1 MPPLFKIMLALALAS
16 AGASAAASPEQP
28 ASGAEYVTLAETQN
42 TDAGQKIEVTEFFA
56 YYCPHCASFEP
67 VLAEWVKKNS
77 DKIVFKRVHLGHT
90 PAVVPQQRLYYT
102 LESMGIAPQYHPKVF
117 TAMHEQ
123 RVRFGNDEQVFDWA
137 AGAGIDRAAFT
148 TAYRS
153 FGIQAKLA
161 RANAMVAA
169 YKVQDWPKIA
179 IAGRYLTSPTQ
190 ASVGESEATAA
201 QQHQM
206 ALQVMDHLVAK
217 AAAEKK

>member
-1 MPPLFKIMLALALAS
+1 MPTLFKIMLALALAS
-16 AGASAAASPEQP
+16 AGAAATASPEQP
-28 ASGAEYVTLAETQN
+28 ANGVEYTTLAQTQN

-102 LESMGIAPQYHPKVF
+102 LESMDLAPQYHAKVF

-123 RVRFGNDEQVFDWA
+123 RVRFANDEQVFDWA
-137 AGAGIDRAAFT
+137 ASAGIDRAAFT
-148 TAYRS
+148 NAYRS
-153 FGIQAKLA
+153 FGIQSKLV
-161 RANAMVAA
+161 RANNMVAA
-169 YKVQDWPKIA
+169 YKVEDWPKIA
-179 IAGRYLTSPTQ
+179 IAGRYITSPSQ
-190 ASVGESEATAA
+190 AGAAVSDASEA
-201 QQHQM
+201 QQQQM